1 MLCGTVRCSVPLL
14 HQLRYTVTD
23 TGNSSTGDTNTER
36 QIVNSPYFPCV
47 RIFDNNRTRR
57 PKHAEVTKKTQK
69 GVMKIDLL
77 TAFEDTL
84 QTDEKK
90 ADDKTYGNQPGKVAG
105 SADHGYAVENHRK
118 KLDVPQGDDG
128 EIHKYSG
135 T

>member
-1 MLCGTVRCSVPLL
+1 
-14 HQLRYTVTD
+14 
-23 TGNSSTGDTNTER
+23 
-36 QIVNSPYFPCV
+36 
-47 RIFDNNRTRR
+47 
-57 PKHAEVTKKTQK
+57 
-69 GVMKIDLL
+69 MKIDLL

-128 EIHKYSG
+128 EIHKFSGTWYSG
-135 T
+135 AVLWLREFYSPVLVAATVDPVAATVIL